1 MQAGKLNS
9 RITIQKR
16 TQEQLPGGQPADKW
30 IDVKSVWAWHKPLN
44 GRTGVSGNI
53 IKAINGN
60 SWRIRFNKDLELDT
74 SMRVSYSGKYFRIT
88 RIVYDY
94 EGRDYIDLICE
105 EGGKNG

>member
-1 MQAGKLNS
+1 MNR

-16 TQEQLPGGQPADKW
+16 TQEQLLGGPPANSW
-30 IDVKSVWAWHKPLN
+30 ADVKSVWAWHKPLN
-44 GRTGVSGNI
+44 GRTGLAGSI
-53 IKAINGN
+53 STAINGN

-88 RIVYDY
+88 RVVYDY
-94 EGRDYIDLICE
+94 DGRDYIDLICE